1 MDVYLPVAEMAVSP
15 WLMVGLGFFVGA
27 MSGVFGVGGGFL
39 MTPLLM
45 LLGIPAPT
53 AVVAGANV
61 AAAAA
66 TTSVMGHFERRGV
79 DLRMGL
85 VVSIGGV
92 VGVSV
97 GALIFAAMKSVGA
110 DEGLVRVA
118 YVALLG
124 FVGFSI
130 TREAWLSLAQSRR
143 GETPTAGR
151 VRNDLAHRL
160 PWKVRFPRS
169 RLYISVIPPLAIGFC
184 VGVLSAIM
192 GVGGGFLLI
201 PLLIYAL
208 HLPPSLVVGTSTFQ
222 VLVMASTTTFLQGS
236 ANGGLDLFLSGML
249 IGGAVIGAQI
259 GIAIGRRMKGEQ
271 IRMMFGLLVLLVAL
285 RLAADLVL
293 QPAQMFSA
301 SSPGAGL

>member
-1 MDVYLPVAEMAVSP
+1 MDVYLPVAEMAVNP

-39 MTPLLM
+39 MTPMLM

-61 AAAAA
+61 AAAAS
-66 TTSVMGHFERRGV
+66 TTSVLGHFERRGV

-92 VGVSV
+92 MGVAV
-97 GALIFAAMKSVGA
+97 GALLFAAMKSIGA
-110 DEGLVRVA
+110 DEGLVRMA
-118 YVALLG
+118 YVVLLG
-124 FVGFSI
+124 YVGFTI
-130 TREAWLSLAQSRR
+130 TREAWTSLRQIKSGTVEPVR
-143 GETPTAGR
+143 R

-169 RLYISVIPPLAIGFC
+169 RLFISVIPPLAIGFG
-184 VGVLSAIM
+184 VGILSAIM

-222 VLVMASTTTFLQGS
+222 VLVMASTTTFIQGS
-236 ANGGLDLFLSGML
+236 ANGGLDLILSGML
-249 IGGAVIGAQI
+249 IAGAVVGAQI
-259 GIAIGRRMKGEQ
+259 GIVIGRRMKGEQ
-271 IRMMFGLLVLLVAL
+271 IRMMFGLLILLVAL

-293 QPAQMFSA
+293 SPEQMFST

>member
-1 MDVYLPVAEMAVSP
+1 MDVYLPVAEMAVNP

-39 MTPLLM
+39 MTPMLM

-61 AAAAA
+61 AAAAS
-66 TTSVMGHFERRGV
+66 TTSVLGHFERRGV

-85 VVSIGGV
+85 IVSIGGV
-92 VGVSV
+92 IGVAV
-97 GALIFAAMKSVGA
+97 GALLFAAMKSVGA
-110 DEGLVRVA
+110 DEGLVRMA
-118 YVALLG
+118 YVVLLG
-124 FVGFSI
+124 YVGFTI
-130 TREAWLSLAQSRR
+130 TREAWTSLRQIKSGTVEPVR
-143 GETPTAGR
+143 R

-169 RLYISVIPPLAIGFC
+169 RLFISVIPPLAIGFG
-184 VGVLSAIM
+184 VGILSAIM

-222 VLVMASTTTFLQGS
+222 VLVMASTTTFIQGS
-236 ANGGLDLFLSGML
+236 ANGGLDLILSGML
-249 IGGAVIGAQI
+249 IAGAVVGAQI
-259 GIAIGRRMKGEQ
+259 GIVIGRRMKGEQ
-271 IRMMFGLLVLLVAL
+271 IRMMFGLLILLVAL

-293 QPAQMFSA
+293 SPEQMFSA